1 MGGRFA
7 FLGQT
12 VIVTDIEH
20 DALAELFN
28 IGLHRAAASLSEITE
43 QRILL
48 DPPRLVVCPINEIE
62 TRLADL
68 IGGEIATV
76 HQLFGGAVAGDA
88 VLLIEA
94 DKAAVLARKMTAGEA
109 GLGGR
114 IDQSAREVLAEVG
127 NIVLG
132 ACLSGFGDML
142 QLPVSFSVPRIHV
155 ESLKDILGSLVV
167 DNGEVQYAMVA
178 ATQFRLSAL
187 AVNGYLLIAVG
198 TKSLNRISQ
207 ALRDRVP

>member
-1 MGGRFA
+1 PNVSCPSRSGRNSSWT
-7 FLGQT
+7 LWPSSRGECHREIRGRT

-28 IGLHRAAASLSEITE
+28 VGLHRAAASLSEITE

-68 IGGEIATV
+68 VGGEIATV

-94 DKAAVLARKMTAGEA
+94 DKAALLAKKMT
-109 GLGGR
+109 
-114 IDQSAREVLAEVG
+114 
-127 NIVLG
+127 
-132 ACLSGFGDML
+132 
-142 QLPVSFSVPRIHV
+142 
-155 ESLKDILGSLVV
+155 
-167 DNGEVQYAMVA
+167 
-178 ATQFRLSAL
+178 
-187 AVNGYLLIAVG
+187 
-198 TKSLNRISQ
+198 
-207 ALRDRVP
+207 

>member
-1 MGGRFA
+1 MIRGFRV
-7 FLGQT
+7 QT

-68 IGGEIATV
+68 VDGEIATV

-94 DKAAVLARKMTAGEA
+94 DKAAMLAKRMTAGEA

-127 NIVLG
+127 NVVLG
-132 ACLSGFGDML
+132 ACLSGFGD
-142 QLPVSFSVPRIHV
+142 
-155 ESLKDILGSLVV
+155 
-167 DNGEVQYAMVA
+167 
-178 ATQFRLSAL
+178 
-187 AVNGYLLIAVG
+187 
-198 TKSLNRISQ
+198 
-207 ALRDRVP
+207 